1 MSDHPVSRGCAG
13 RRRRGRVATA
23 FEWAHAN
30 RDNAEPD
37 VSSDC
42 RAGGQGRDVRHPL
55 ITTRTGEIPEQVSA
69 SADGAPILGYAIL
82 RTARLTKCSRLK
94 LTSSATSSA
103 NVLGNGSR
111 ATLLTLA
118 HCSESTDASSPTSVS
133 LICQSLPNLS
143 ISKYISASSLKLKT
157 GSTSDPPWVKVSTSL
172 WLSLCLASSH
182 HAEWVRKLEEHVD
195 RLVKLSAIVPAFP
208 YLIASRCG
216 CRFS

>member
-1 MSDHPVSRGCAG
+1 MPSGI
-13 RRRRGRVATA
+13 ATD
-23 FEWAHAN
+23 FRWVHASW
-30 RDNAEPD
+30 DNAEPD

-182 HAEWVRKLEEHVD
+182 HAEWLRKLEEHVD

-208 YLIASRCG
+208 YLKSSRCG
-216 CRFS
+216 RRFS

>member
-1 MSDHPVSRGCAG
+1 MYNVAGIASTAFSWAHASWDNAEIMVSRGG
-13 RRRRGRVATA
+13 RIRR
-23 FEWAHAN
+23 E
-30 RDNAEPD
+30 
-37 VSSDC
+37 
-42 RAGGQGRDVRHPL
+42 GRDVRHPL

-69 SADGAPILGYAIL
+69 RADSALMLGYATL
-82 RTARLTKCSRLK
+82 RTTRLTNLSRPKLK
-94 LTSSATSSA
+94 SSACSLA

-111 ATLLTLA
+111 ATLLTLT
-118 HCSESTDASSPTSVS
+118 HCSDSTHASSPTSVS
-133 LICQSLPNLS
+133 LICQSLPNFS

-195 RLVKLSAIVPAFP
+195 RLVKLSAIDPAFP

>member
-23 FEWAHAN
+23 FEWAHAS

-42 RAGGQGRDVRHPL
+42 RAGEQGRDVRHPL

-82 RTARLTKCSRLK
+82 GYAILRTARLTKCSRLK

-103 NVLGNGSR
+103 NVLGNG
-111 ATLLTLA
+111 
-118 HCSESTDASSPTSVS
+118 
-133 LICQSLPNLS
+133 
-143 ISKYISASSLKLKT
+143 
-157 GSTSDPPWVKVSTSL
+157 
-172 WLSLCLASSH
+172 
-182 HAEWVRKLEEHVD
+182 
-195 RLVKLSAIVPAFP
+195 
-208 YLIASRCG
+208 
-216 CRFS
+216 